1 MTTTALLLGTIAVL
15 LAWPVPVF
23 LARSRWPARSP
34 GVALVLWQAIA
45 LSGGMSMIGSLLLYG
60 LIPFGNA
67 LPQSLVALS
76 VDLRA
81 GTLPAGT
88 SFTHVLALGAAI
100 LLVGHLMLNLLST
113 FVRAE
118 RQRRHHHTLIA
129 LLSDPLHGQPG
140 MRVIDHPAPVAY
152 CLPGAGNSATVLSNG
167 LLRLLNADQ
176 VRAVIAH
183 EQAHLT
189 QQHHLVLLAFK
200 SWHSALPWFPIANR
214 AENAVALL
222 VEMLADDRARRV
234 VEDYTLARAIALVG
248 FAQFGFSAPGG
259 ITTSS
264 AAAESTTKTDA
275 AAHTA
280 ASASVGATP
289 GHPADQ
295 VSPRVERL
303 VNPTAPL
310 PWTATAGAL
319 TVAVALLAGPAYI
332 LLGA

>member
-1 MTTTALLLGTIAVL
+1 MTTAALLLGTIAVL
-15 LAWPVPVF
+15 LAWPIPVL
-23 LARSRWPARSP
+23 LARSHWPARSP

-67 LPQSLVALS
+67 LPQSLVALGG
-76 VDLRA
+76 DLRA
-81 GTLPAGT
+81 GALPAGT
-88 SFTHVLALGAAI
+88 SFTHALALGAAI
-100 LLVGHLMLNLLST
+100 LLAGHLMLNLLST

-152 CLPGAGNSATVLSNG
+152 CLPGAAHSATVLSNG
-167 LLRLLNADQ
+167 LLRLLDADQ

-183 EQAHLT
+183 EQAHLV
-189 QQHHLVLLAFK
+189 QRHHLVLLAFK

-234 VEDYTLARAIALVG
+234 VDDFTLARAIALVG
-248 FAQFGFSAPGG
+248 FALAGFS
-259 ITTSS
+259 TSS
-264 AAAESTTKTDA
+264 TGEADA
-275 AAHTA
+275 TARAA
-280 ASASVGATP
+280 ASASVSVAP
-289 GHPADQ
+289 EHPAQQ

-303 VNPTAPL
+303 MHPSAPL
-310 PWTATAGAL
+310 NIAATAGAL
-319 TVAVALLAGPAYI
+319 TVAAVLLAGPAYI
-332 LLGA
+332 LLWA